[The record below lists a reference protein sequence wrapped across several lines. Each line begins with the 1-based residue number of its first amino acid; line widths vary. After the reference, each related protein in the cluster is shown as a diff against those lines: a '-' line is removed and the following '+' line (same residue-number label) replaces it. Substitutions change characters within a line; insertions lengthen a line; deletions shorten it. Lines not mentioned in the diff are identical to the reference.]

1 MAEFYMKD
9 LLARAGL
16 AERFSVASAA
26 TSAEELGNGVYP
38 PVRALLAQKGVD
50 CAEKTARQ
58 LRAADYD
65 DFDLLVGMDGENLK
79 SMRRRFGDDPAGK
92 LRLLLDFA
100 GRPGESVADP
110 WYTRDF
116 AKAWDDV
123 SAGCRRLL
131 EALSGAKLIDFL
143 GCERREELYAVLRRA
158 IGWKDWYGENLD
170 ALWDVLT
177 GLPHEGARFVIALP
191 REDSPARDY
200 AAKLREVFREAD
212 ALAE

>member
-1 MAEFYMKD
+1 MEESTMTAQRRIEIASTPGSCGTLKT
-9 LLARAGL
+9 LLA
-16 AERFSVASAA
+16 S
-26 TSAEELGNGVYP
+26 
-38 PVRALLAQKGVD
+38 LLALTVILY
-50 CAEKTARQ
+50 T
-58 LRAADYD
+58 
-65 DFDLLVGMDGENLK
+65 
-79 SMRRRFGDDPAGK
+79 DDPAVHVAAVWAVVIFAAAVV
-92 LRLLLDFA
+92 RLDMVHPYCWFSMAFA
-100 GRPGESVADP
+100 LYNTA
-110 WYTRDF
+110 YTILYLMG
-116 AKAWDDV
+116 DDV
-123 SAGCRRLL
+123 SAGCRGLL

-158 IGWKDWYGENLD
+158 MGWKDWYGENLD